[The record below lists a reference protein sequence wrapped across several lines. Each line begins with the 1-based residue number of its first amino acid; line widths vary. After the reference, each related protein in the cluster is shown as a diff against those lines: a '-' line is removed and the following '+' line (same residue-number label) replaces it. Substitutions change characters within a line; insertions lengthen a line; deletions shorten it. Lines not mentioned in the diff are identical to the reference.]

1 MPKILRRFIR
11 WSLFIAAGLLL
22 TVLGI
27 NLWMTLRAKDRIFTD
42 AAAVPQEQVALVL
55 GTGKFFQGRINLH
68 FRIRMDAAAALYK
81 AGRVRHFLLTGD
93 NSRQNYNE
101 PEDMKQAL
109 IERGVPA
116 AGITCDYAGFRTLD
130 SIIRAREVFNVSRC
144 IIISDDFHLARALWL
159 ADRNDIAAVA
169 FHGEPVSWKSSGKTR
184 VREWFARVLA
194 VSDEMTGTEPKFGGP
209 RGSLSV
215 ADSSGGAVEGF
226 PVARP

>member
-1 MPKILRRFIR
+1 MPKILRCFIR

-22 TVLGI
+22 PVLGI
-27 NLWMTLRAKDRIFTD
+27 NLWMTMRAKARIFTD
-42 AAAVPQEQVALVL
+42 AAAMPPEQVALVL
-55 GTGKFFQGRINLH
+55 GTGKFFQGGINLH

-93 NSRQNYNE
+93 NSRRNYNE

-130 SIIRAREVFNVSRC
+130 SIVRAREVFNVSRC
-144 IIISDDFHLARALWL
+144 IIVSDDFHLARALWL
-159 ADRNDIAAVA
+159 ADRHGITATA
-169 FHGEPVSWKSSGKTR
+169 FHGESVSWKSSGKTR
-184 VREWFARVLA
+184 VREWLARVKA
-194 VSDEMTGTEPKFGGP
+194 VADEMTGTEPKFGGP
-209 RGSLSV
+209 QVPLPV
-215 ADSSGGAVEGF
+215 ADLGGGAAAGF